1 MALPH
6 DERRDRAKVN
16 EAVREGLRLAPLRPS
31 GTADLYGVP
40 KATEQSA
47 QQKAPER
54 FPGAFDVCGAG
65 PLPQKNL

>member
-40 KATEQSA
+40 KATEETPEA
-47 QQKAPER
+47 KPACAPS
-54 FPGAFDVCGAG
+54 
-65 PLPQKNL
+65 